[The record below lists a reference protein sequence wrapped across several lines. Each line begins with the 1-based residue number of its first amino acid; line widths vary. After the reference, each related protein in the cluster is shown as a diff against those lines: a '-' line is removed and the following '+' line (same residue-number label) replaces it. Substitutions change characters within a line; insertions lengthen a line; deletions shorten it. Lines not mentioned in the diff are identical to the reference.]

1 MFLGS
6 GTTFENCLLPPKF
19 HHRETVAFKNHDST
33 EPTTNTREI
42 TNTSQHISAV
52 ILTARL
58 SQTIIQP
65 YTNSYIPVLEGS
77 KLEFYWVI
85 SLSG

>member
-42 TNTSQHISAV
+42 MNTSQHISAA
-52 ILTARL
+52 ILTAR
-58 SQTIIQP
+58 
-65 YTNSYIPVLEGS
+65 
-77 KLEFYWVI
+77 
-85 SLSG
+85 